1 MKRIASGLALIAT
14 ATLLVG
20 AAPALA
26 AHNGNHGHSGTHGNS
41 GGNGNPGNNGNAF
54 GRVGLTA
61 SVGAGNAGANAN
73 ASGRD
78 VVALAG
84 TGNAAHAS
92 IQGLLHAN
100 PRSAVGRVK
109 AYADLNFQAQQQDQ
123 ATAQSLSSCNA
134 ALAGD
139 SNTASLGGDCSL
151 VTLADLQDAG
161 ASQTTIT
168 AFNAY
173 LSDKAS
179 SDTADASA
187 KDALLAVTR
196 NGSNPQVKSY
206 IDGLLGKYYNY
217 LAAN

>member
-1 MKRIASGLALIAT
+1 MKHLASGLALIAT
-14 ATLLVG
+14 TALLVG
-20 AAPALA
+20 AAPAVA
-26 AHNGNHGHSGTHGNS
+26 AHGGNPGNSGAHGNS
-41 GGNGNPGNNGNAF
+41 GGNGSPGSNGNAF

-61 SVGAGNAGANAN
+61 GVGAGNAGANAN
-73 ASGRD
+73 AGGHS

-84 TGNAAHAS
+84 AGNAAHAS

-100 PRSAVGRVK
+100 PRSAVGRVR
-109 AYADLNFQAQQQDQ
+109 AYADLNFQAQQQDE
-123 ATAQSLSSCNA
+123 ATAQALSDCNA
-134 ALAGD
+134 ALGED
-139 SNTASLGGDCSL
+139 SNTTSLGGDCSS
-151 VTLADLQDAG
+151 VTLADLQDAD
-161 ASQTTIT
+161 ASQATIT

-206 IDGLLGKYYNY
+206 IDGLLGKYYSY

>member
-1 MKRIASGLALIAT
+1 MKHIATGLALIAT
-14 ATLLVG
+14 TALLAG

-26 AHNGNHGHSGTHGNS
+26 ANNGNHGQSGAHGS
-41 GGNGNPGNNGNAF
+41 PGSNGNAF
-54 GRVGLTA
+54 GRSVLTA
-61 SVGAGNAGANAN
+61 NVGGGNAGA
-73 ASGRD
+73 SGNIGGSN

-84 TGNAAHAS
+84 AGNAAHAS

-123 ATAQSLSSCNA
+123 ATAEALSACNA

-139 SNTASLGGDCSL
+139 SSASSLGGTCSS
-151 VTLADLQDAG
+151 VTLADLQSAG
-161 ASQTTIT
+161 ASQATIT

-187 KDALLAVTR
+187 QQALLTVTR
-196 NGSNPQVKSY
+196 NGANPQVKSY
-206 IDGLLGKYYNY
+206 IDGLLTKYYSY
-217 LAAN
+217 LSTN

>member
-1 MKRIASGLALIAT
+1 MKHIATGLALIAT
-14 ATLLVG
+14 AALLAG

-26 AHNGNHGHSGTHGNS
+26 DHHGNHGQSGAHGT
-41 GGNGNPGNNGNAF
+41 PGSNGNAF
-54 GRVGLTA
+54 GQAALTA
-61 SVGAGNAGANAN
+61 NIGGGNAGANAN
-73 ASGRD
+73 ASGHN

-84 TGNAAHAS
+84 AGNAAHAS

-123 ATAQSLSSCNA
+123 ATAQALSACNA

-139 SNTASLGGDCSL
+139 SNATSLGGDCSS
-151 VTLADLQDAG
+151 VTLADLQDAD

-173 LSDKAS
+173 LSDKTA

-187 KDALLAVTR
+187 KQALLAVTR
-196 NGSNPQVKSY
+196 NGTNPQVKSY
-206 IDGLLGKYYNY
+206 IDGLLTKYYSY
-217 LAAN
+217 LSTN

>member
-1 MKRIASGLALIAT
+1 MKHIASGLVLIAAT
-14 ATLLVG
+14 ALLVG

-26 AHNGNHGHSGTHGNS
+26 AHNGNHGNSGTHGNS
-41 GGNGNPGNNGNAF
+41 GSNGGPGSNGNAF

-61 SVGAGNAGANAN
+61 NVGAGNTGTSAN
-73 ASGRD
+73 ASGRN

-84 TGNAAHAS
+84 AGNAAHAS

-123 ATAQSLSSCNA
+123 ATAQALSDCNA
-134 ALAGD
+134 ALGGD
-139 SNTASLGGDCSL
+139 SNAASLGGDCSS
-151 VTLADLQDAG
+151 VTLADLQDAD

-187 KDALLAVTR
+187 NDALLAVTR

-206 IDGLLGKYYNY
+206 IDGLLSKYYNY
-217 LAAN
+217 LSAN